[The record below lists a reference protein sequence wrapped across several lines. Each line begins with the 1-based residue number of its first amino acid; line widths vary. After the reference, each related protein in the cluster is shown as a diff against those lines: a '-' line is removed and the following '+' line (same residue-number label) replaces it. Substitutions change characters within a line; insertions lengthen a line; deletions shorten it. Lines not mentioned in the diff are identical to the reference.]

1 MTLQSSDI
9 RDGSEHVGQVS
20 RCLMVK
26 TLAYINADFEAD
38 SLLDRQPVQLVTNVI
53 RNVIEFEFLHDQSGS
68 GTQNGL
74 QLVQ

>member
-1 MTLQSSDI
+1 
-9 RDGSEHVGQVS
+9 
-20 RCLMVK
+20 MVK
-26 TLAYINADFEAD
+26 TPAYIHADFEAD

-53 RNVIEFEFLHDQSGS
+53 RNMIEFEFLHDQSGS